1 MGKSIDW
8 RGLRFGRLTVVGDD
22 PTYKYRVICQCDCG
36 KITRVFK
43 SNLRTGNTRSCGCY
57 KKEQAYERGKALG
70 AALGEHFREHRELNR
85 RFNTNFGTIE
95 RKTPQANNTSGHTGV
110 SFVRRDGKYTA
121 NIGVNGQ
128 LKHLGMFSKYKDAVA
143 AREKAEKEYFEPLI
157 EAKNEYLES
166 KDETT
171 RAQKEYE
178 KWKHLASYMR

>member
-43 SNLRTGNTRSCGCY
+43 TNLRSGNTQSCGCY
-57 KKEQAYERGKALG
+57 KKERAYELGKRLG
-70 AALGEHFREHRELNR
+70 SRLDERFRVSRELNR
-85 RFNTNFGTIE
+85 KFNTNFDAIE
-95 RKTPQANNTSGHTGV
+95 RKTPRSNNTSGHTGV
-110 SFVRRDGKYTA
+110 SLIRQTGKYMA
-121 NIGVNGQ
+121 HIGVGGQ
-128 LKHLGMFSKYKDAVA
+128 FKYLGVYSKYQDAVA
-143 AREKAEKEYFEPLI
+143 AREKAEKEYFDPLI

-171 RAQKEYE
+171 RAQREYQ
-178 KWKHLASYMR
+178 KWKRLASYVR